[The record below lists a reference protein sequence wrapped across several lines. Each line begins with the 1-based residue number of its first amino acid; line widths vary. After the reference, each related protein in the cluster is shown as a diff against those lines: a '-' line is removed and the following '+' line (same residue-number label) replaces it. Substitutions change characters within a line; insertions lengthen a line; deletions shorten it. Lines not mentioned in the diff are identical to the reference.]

1 MAGAVTPLP
10 KRGRAFLDAR
20 DGARSLRTSWHPN
33 DGVFVISMWH
43 GASCIGTFH
52 LDQTELSTFIGG
64 FVDQLAQV
72 ATASEWVAGAGVR
85 VGRVAA
91 EEALP

>member
-20 DGARSLRTSWHPN
+20 DDARSLRLSWHPE
-33 DGVFVISMWH
+33 DHVFVISMWH
-43 GASCIGTFH
+43 GASCIATFH
-52 LDQTELSTFIGG
+52 LEQTQLSAFLGG
-64 FVDQLAQV
+64 FVDQLAD
-72 ATASEWVAGAGVR
+72 TSEWVAGTGVG

-91 EEALP
+91 KEALP

>member
-10 KRGRAFLDAR
+10 KRGKAFLDAR
-20 DGARSLRTSWHPN
+20 DGARSLRTSWHPD

-64 FVDQLAQV
+64 FVDQLAGG
-72 ATASEWVAGAGVR
+72 SEWVAGAGVG
-85 VGRVAA
+85 VGRVSA

>member
-20 DGARSLRTSWHPN
+20 DSARSLRLSWHP
-33 DGVFVISMWH
+33 DDRVFVISMWH

-52 LDQTELSTFIGG
+52 LDQTQLSTFIGG
-64 FVDQLAQV
+64 FVDQLAD
-72 ATASEWVAGAGVR
+72 ASEWVAGAGVR
-85 VGRVAA
+85 VGRIAA